1 MILREFLSILHIYH
15 VCISLELKKLS
26 YIETSRNWAHFVLCS
41 SNPQMGY
48 WIFTYINNRLYEVF
62 IQESQVVAYRR
73 QTGDHSRS
81 MVHMRKS
88 KRNHKNLLKERKKE
102 LMSHRKGKV
111 YSLVCW
117 AILFVGIINLLLG
130 EFSISTW
137 KAAKLEAVLH
147 DLDPVNLHQKFIYY
161 VKTRKFSSFADFFL
175 LKSER
180 RRCG

>member
-1 MILREFLSILHIYH
+1 MKIHKKVVKNEQFHAVLPNIF
-15 VCISLELKKLS
+15 VCLPLFSAVYSSNMQAHLTVCKGGKK
-26 YIETSRNWAHFVLCS
+26 RCS
-41 SNPQMGY
+41 SSG
-48 WIFTYINNRLYEVF
+48 
-62 IQESQVVAYRR
+62 
-73 QTGDHSRS
+73 
-81 MVHMRKS
+81 RKS
-88 KRNHKNLLKERKKE
+88 SLAKSRKKKATNAEERKSQRNRKKLLKERKKE
-102 LMSHRKGKV
+102 LMSHRKGKA